1 MLRMRHTGNRTIKV
15 EKAKLIQ
22 QIKENKE
29 RHIKEFENAV
39 VAYKVEAL
47 KQLNEQIKK
56 VEQGAL
62 DAILNLVT
70 PVNNG
75 ENYDKIIEMF
85 EWEVESEVELSQEE
99 FNEYVQDET
108 QFARDAKF
116 SNTFYSSSL

>member
-1 MLRMRHTGNRTIKV
+1 MRHTGNRTIKV

-22 QIKENKE
+22 QIKDNKE

-39 VAYKVEAL
+39 VAYKEEAL
-47 KQLNEQIKK
+47 KQLKAEIEK
-56 VEQGAL
+56 VEGGSL
-62 DAILNLVT
+62 DAKLNLIT
-70 PVNNG
+70 PVNNA